1 MVQKEISRRDAA
13 LTCRPYSWQGSK
25 RVVVE
30 FDLQNQHGSHLIGHS
45 CHDPLANYQTFSGGI
60 KQ

>member
-1 MVQKEISRRDAA
+1 MVQKEISRRGAA
-13 LTCRPYSWQGSK
+13 LTCRPYSWQGLK

-30 FDLQNQHGSHLIGHS
+30 FDLPNQHGSHLIGHS
-45 CHDPLANYQTFSGGI
+45 RHDPLANYQTFPGGI